1 MKSYNNILSNLLLH
15 ILQKEKI
22 ATKIA
27 AKIARVNG
35 PLGRFKATY
44 SDFWSWSRPTD
55 SLTHCAPHISSHARH
70 SKNRLALDRVK

>member
-1 MKSYNNILSNLLLH
+1 LQFSPFGGSEGVDYLMMLLWDFITWNIYELLH

-35 PLGRFKATY
+35 PYK
-44 SDFWSWSRPTD
+44 
-55 SLTHCAPHISSHARH
+55 
-70 SKNRLALDRVK
+70 

>member
-1 MKSYNNILSNLLLH
+1 MDVKEWMSYRCSRLRNFTTTSLSNLLLH

-35 PLGRFKATY
+35 P
-44 SDFWSWSRPTD
+44 
-55 SLTHCAPHISSHARH
+55 
-70 SKNRLALDRVK
+70 

>member
-1 MKSYNNILSNLLLH
+1 MFQVMKSYKSYNNILSNLLLH

-35 PLGRFKATY
+35 PLGNSEVAFFYTPCIIVR
-44 SDFWSWSRPTD
+44 
-55 SLTHCAPHISSHARH
+55 
-70 SKNRLALDRVK
+70 

>member
-1 MKSYNNILSNLLLH
+1 MKSYKSYNNILSNLLLH

-35 PLGRFKATY
+35 PLGNSEVAFFYTPCIIVR
-44 SDFWSWSRPTD
+44 
-55 SLTHCAPHISSHARH
+55 
-70 SKNRLALDRVK
+70 

>member
-1 MKSYNNILSNLLLH
+1 MKSDNNLTSLSNLLLH

-35 PLGRFKATY
+35 PLG
-44 SDFWSWSRPTD
+44 
-55 SLTHCAPHISSHARH
+55 
-70 SKNRLALDRVK
+70 

>member
-1 MKSYNNILSNLLLH
+1 MFQVMKSDNNLTSLSNLLLH

-35 PLGRFKATY
+35 PLG
-44 SDFWSWSRPTD
+44 
-55 SLTHCAPHISSHARH
+55 
-70 SKNRLALDRVK
+70 